1 MKSGILFGIVLSII
15 LVTFSY
21 GFLAGVYEYF
31 PYNELSNIKKII
43 LNEDTDK
50 SIITSTSF
58 EKFDTN
64 SIIGIETKEDLNYK
78 KTSLIKYIWKNQM
91 PTKLP
96 ANIEENFIDDNFR
109 DVKNLQQI
117 DKITIEMEHGI
128 NSIAYLFIPY
138 EANNKLIIYHQ
149 GHDGDFLLGKNTIQ
163 FFLKNGYSIIAFNMP
178 LKGMNNQPV
187 IETSDFGPIKFIS
200 HKQFPLLE
208 SSKFSPLKYFVEP
221 IVLSL
226 NYIDESYNYDD
237 YYMVGISGGGW
248 TTVVYSAIDERVSKS
263 YSVAGSYPLHL
274 RHEAKNLGDYEQI
287 NPNLYRIA
295 NYLELYI
302 MSSFGDD
309 RKLVQLFIYNDPCCF
324 QAELYEKFPYG
335 NVIQNKLEILGNEG
349 KFSVLLDSS
358 TNQHEISDHALS
370 LILDD
375 MLNKG

>member
-1 MKSGILFGIVLSII
+1 MTILNLKSGILFGTVISII
-15 LVTFSY
+15 LVTFSF
-21 GFLAGVYEYF
+21 GFLVGVYEYF

-58 EKFDTN
+58 QKFDTN
-64 SIIGIETKEDLNYK
+64 SIIRIETREDLDYK

-138 EANNKLIIYHQ
+138 ESNNKLIIYHQ
-149 GHDGDFLLGKNTIQ
+149 GHGGDFLLGKNTIQ

-208 SSKFSPLKYFVEP
+208 SSKFSPIKYFVEP
-221 IVLSL
+221 IFLSL
-226 NYIDESYNYDD
+226 NYIDEHYDYD
-237 YYMVGISGGGW
+237 NYYMVGISGGGW
-248 TTVVYSAIDERVSKS
+248 TTIVYSRFATHS
-263 YSVAGSYPLHL
+263 
-274 RHEAKNLGDYEQI
+274 
-287 NPNLYRIA
+287 
-295 NYLELYI
+295 
-302 MSSFGDD
+302 
-309 RKLVQLFIYNDPCCF
+309 
-324 QAELYEKFPYG
+324 
-335 NVIQNKLEILGNEG
+335 
-349 KFSVLLDSS
+349 
-358 TNQHEISDHALS
+358 
-370 LILDD
+370 
-375 MLNKG
+375 

>member
-138 EANNKLIIYHQ
+138 ESNNKLIIYHQ

-208 SSKFSPLKYFVEP
+208 SSEFSPIKYFAEP

-324 QAELYEKFPYG
+324 PAELYEKFPYA
-335 NVIQNKLEILGNEG
+335 NAIQDKLEILGDER
-349 KFSVLLDSS
+349 KFNVFLDNS
-358 TNQHEISDHALS
+358 TNQHEISHHALS

>member
-1 MKSGILFGIVLSII
+1 MKSGILFGIILSII

-31 PYNELSNIKKII
+31 PYNELNNIKKII

-138 EANNKLIIYHQ
+138 ESNNKLIIYHQ

-208 SSKFSPLKYFVEP
+208 SSEFSPIKYFVEP

-295 NYLELYI
+295 NNLELYV
-302 MSSFGDD
+302 MGSYGDD
-309 RKLVQLFIYNDPCCF
+309 RKLIQIFNKYDPCCF
-324 QAELYEKFPYG
+324 DGELYQSYEDEVKRTVS
-335 NVIQNKLEILGNEG
+335 NLQKG
-349 KFSVLLDSS
+349 KFK
-358 TNQHEISDHALS
+358 IY
-370 LILDD
+370 LDD
-375 MLNKG
+375 SHKGHMISENTLRIILKSMNEF